1 MMVSDEE
8 RQSVSDSST
17 VKTKKKRS
25 RWRRWFSHD
34 GVAGWLLNLA
44 RNAIVKGV
52 SYFIEI
58 NFVLTLFSTM
68 VSNYNKY
75 ICNYT

>member
-8 RQSVSDSST
+8 QRVSDSST

-25 RWRRWFSHD
+25 RWKRWFSHD
-34 GVAGWLLNLA
+34 GVVGWLLKLI
-44 RNAIVKGV
+44 RTAIVKCV

-68 VSNYNKY
+68 VGSY
-75 ICNYT
+75 INVIM